1 MFLLVFVRH
10 VGAHS
15 NRHQLGVSK
24 QIPINLGKFVSSDT
38 SCMKCSYDLNLG
50 EGTCIFTLYIIY
62 IYITL
67 YIYVLSFARFWS
79 LSIEQF

>member
-15 NRHQLGVSK
+15 NRHQLGASK

-50 EGTCIFTLYIIY
+50 EGTCIIY
-62 IYITL
+62 LRPFICQILVFIY
-67 YIYVLSFARFWS
+67 
-79 LSIEQF
+79 